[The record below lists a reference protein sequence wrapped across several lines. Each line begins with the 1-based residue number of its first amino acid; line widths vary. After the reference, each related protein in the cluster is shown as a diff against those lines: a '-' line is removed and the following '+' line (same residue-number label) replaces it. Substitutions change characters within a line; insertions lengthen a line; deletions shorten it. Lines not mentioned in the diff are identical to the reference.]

1 MPKTCPNCG
10 GAVRVVPNS
19 RVEHYKGLTLMIPG
33 VQVPT
38 CEQCDEQFISPQV
51 ADEMQAAL
59 EKAHQQAL
67 YREFI
72 LAMERL
78 KEFRPPAAIA
88 RMLGYSLGYFSK
100 LSRRERNLSTPLVAF
115 VKHLAMD
122 PERRLAEFAQMFD
135 RPIKISPSGEIIEN
149 PAS

>member
-1 MPKTCPNCG
+1 M
-10 GAVRVVPNS
+10 APNS
-19 RVEHYKGLTLMIPG
+19 RVEHYKGLALMIPG
-33 VQVPT
+33 VPVPT
-38 CEQCDEQFISPQV
+38 CEKCDEQFISPQV
-51 ADEMQAAL
+51 ADEMQTAL
-59 EKAHQQAL
+59 ERAHQQAL

-78 KEFRPPAAIA
+78 KQFRPPAAIA

-115 VKHLAMD
+115 VKYLAMD
-122 PERRLAEFAQMFD
+122 PELRLTELAQMFE
-135 RPIKISPSGEIIEN
+135 RPIKVSPSGDIVEN

>member
-10 GAVRVVPNS
+10 GSVRLAPNS
-19 RVEHYKGLTLMIPG
+19 RVEHYKGLALMIPG
-33 VQVPT
+33 VPVPT
-38 CEQCDEQFISPQV
+38 CEKCNEQFISPQV
-51 ADEMQAAL
+51 ADEMQTAL

-67 YREFI
+67 YREFM

-115 VKHLAMD
+115 VKYLAMD
-122 PERRLAEFAQMFD
+122 PELRLTELAQMFE
-135 RPIKISPSGEIIEN
+135 RPIKVSPSGEIVET

>member
-1 MPKTCPNCG
+1 MPKTCPHCG
-10 GAVRVVPNS
+10 GDVRLAPNS
-19 RVEHYKGLTLMIPG
+19 RVEHYKGLALMIPG
-33 VQVPT
+33 VAVPT

-67 YREFI
+67 YREFK

-78 KEFRPPAAIA
+78 GAFRPPAAIA

-115 VKHLAMD
+115 VKYLAQD
-122 PERRLAEFAQMFD
+122 PERRLDELSQMFE
-135 RPIKISPSGEIIEN
+135 RPIKVSPSGDIVEN
-149 PAS
+149 PAG